1 MTEHKKQT
9 AGKAAAERYSRQT
22 AFAAIGQQGQTRIS
36 AAKVVIIGCGALG
49 SVLAEMMVRAGVG
62 LLRIVDRDFLELSNL
77 QRQMLFDEDDLAANL
92 PKAEAAA
99 RKLRRINS
107 QATIEAVVAD
117 ANHESIEHLIEGADL
132 ILDGTDNLHSRFL
145 INDAAVKN
153 RIPWIYGACL
163 AASGMALVVMPAG
176 RPCLRCV
183 LEEPP
188 APGVM
193 ETCQTAGI
201 IGPIVGMV
209 ASFQAGQALKI
220 LAGCS
225 EAVDRRFVT
234 FDLWNNR
241 FRQMET
247 DTLLKS
253 DCLCCGQ
260 GNYEYLAGRGSLGT
274 VSFCG
279 RNSVQVRPKEQHP
292 KVDLKKLA
300 DRLKETGKIT
310 LNEFLLRLA
319 LDQKEITVFPDGRAI
334 ITGTS
339 DINEARSLYA
349 RYVGY

>member
-1 MTEHKKQT
+1 MAEDNKQT
-9 AGKAAAERYSRQT
+9 AGKAAAGRYSRQT
-22 AFAAIGQQGQTRIS
+22 AFAAIGPAGQERIS
-36 AAKVVIIGCGALG
+36 AAKVVLIGCGALG

-62 LLRIVDRDFLELSNL
+62 QLRIVDRDFLELSNL
-77 QRQMLFDEDDLAANL
+77 QRQILFDEDDLAANL

-107 QATIEAVVAD
+107 QVSIEPIITD
-117 ANHESIEHLIEGADL
+117 ANHESIEYLIEGADL
-132 ILDGTDNLHSRFL
+132 ILDGTDNLHTRFL

-163 AASGMALVVMPAG
+163 AAAGMAMVVMPG
-176 RPCLRCV
+176 GQPCLRCV

-193 ETCQTAGI
+193 ETCQTAGV
-201 IGPIVGMV
+201 IGPVVGMV
-209 ASFQAGQALKI
+209 ASFQAGQGLKI
-220 LAGCS
+220 LAGCA

-241 FRQMET
+241 FHQMEI
-247 DTLLKS
+247 DPLLKS
-253 DCLCCGQ
+253 DCPCCGL
-260 GNYEYLAGRGSLGT
+260 GKFEYLAGVGSLGT

-279 RNSVQVRPKEQHP
+279 RNSVQVRPKDQHTR
-292 KVDLKKLA
+292 VDLKTLA
-300 DRLKETGKIT
+300 SRLKEIGKIT
-310 LNEFLLRLA
+310 LNEFLLRLT
-319 LDQKEITVFPDGRAI
+319 LGQKEITVFPDGRAI